1 MTTAA
6 APSTDSATGLSR
18 GQVAKVLDAGMRWVA
33 DARRATYGTA
43 LVRIAFGGGAF
54 VFLLT
59 HLQNREYLWGQA
71 ARWAAPLDSNGE
83 FGPPFTLFSGGLPSA
98 DLAVAYA
105 LLLVLAAM
113 VTVGWRTRWVAP
125 VFLVLWVSLLES
137 NPLTGD
143 QSDNIFRILL
153 LYLCFADLGGRWSLD
168 ARRRA
173 RQLERDGVIRPFGPF
188 GSARANAAAVQLG
201 TLLHNFAI
209 IMAGAQICM
218 IYVASGLYKAQGER
232 WQDGTAIYYPLQLS
246 HYRPWP
252 WLADLLVQNPLMVA
266 AATYFSVFVQ
276 LLFPLMLLHRWT
288 RIVAICGVLAMHTGI
303 ALAMGL
309 PFFSLFIMAGDCLF
323 VRDTTFRAIERQ
335 LRASFGRVFGRPPER
350 SSPSEADPPWLDASP
365 VGEVTVR

>member
-1 MTTAA
+1 MTTA
-6 APSTDSATGLSR
+6 TDSVTEAARRQASTLFDSGL
-18 GQVAKVLDAGMRWVA
+18 RWVA

-71 ARWAAPLDSNGE
+71 ARWAAPLDANGG
-83 FGPPFTLFSGGLPSA
+83 FGPPFTVFSGGLPST
-98 DLAVAYA
+98 DLAVAYG
-105 LLLVLAAM
+105 LLLVLAAL
-113 VTVGWRTRWVAP
+113 VTVGWRSRWVTP

-173 RQLERDGVIRPFGPF
+173 RQLARDGVVRPLGPL
-188 GSARANAAAVQLG
+188 GSPRANAAAVQIG
-201 TLLHNFAI
+201 TLLHNFAV

-218 IYVASGLYKAQGER
+218 IYVASGLYKAQGAR
-232 WQDGTAIYYPLQLS
+232 WQDGTAIYYPMQLS

-252 WLADLLVQNPLMVA
+252 WLADLLVQNPLMVTVV
-266 AATYFSVFVQ
+266 TYFSVFIQ
-276 LLFPLMLLHRWT
+276 LFFPLMLLQRWT
-288 RIVAICGVLAMHTGI
+288 RVLAICGVLAMHTGI
-303 ALAMGL
+303 AVAMGL

-323 VRDTTFRAIERQ
+323 VRDATFAAIWR
-335 LRASFGRVFGRPPER
+335 RVR
-350 SSPSEADPPWLDASP
+350 PWLEPSGGRRTRRRRPSDADALSTGSRP
-365 VGEVTVR
+365 VGEVTVP

>member
-1 MTTAA
+1 MSTPTD
-6 APSTDSATGLSR
+6 PKTDSATSSTR
-18 GQVAKVLDAGMRWVA
+18 DRPSTVFDAGMRWVA

-71 ARWAAPLDSNGE
+71 ARWAAPLDANGG
-83 FGPPFTLFSGGLPSA
+83 FGPPFTLFSGGLPSV

-105 LLLVLAAM
+105 LLLVLAAL
-113 VTVGWRTRWVAP
+113 VTVGWRSRWVTP

-173 RQLERDGVIRPFGPF
+173 RQLARDDAVRPFGPF
-188 GSARANAAAVQLG
+188 GTARANAAAVQVG
-201 TLLHNFAI
+201 TLLHNFAV

-218 IYVASGLYKAQGER
+218 IYVASGLYKAQGAQ
-232 WQDGTAIYYPLQLS
+232 WQDGTAIYYPMQLS

-252 WLADLLVQNPLMVA
+252 WLADVLVQNSLMVTA
-266 AATYFSVFVQ
+266 VTYFSVFIQ
-276 LLFPLMLLHRWT
+276 LFFPLMLLQRWT
-288 RIVAICGVLAMHTGI
+288 RVLAICGVFAMHTGI
-303 ALAMGL
+303 AVAMGL

-323 VRDTTFRAIERQ
+323 VRDATFRAIQRR
-335 LRASFGRVFGRPPER
+335 LRASLGRAVGRPFER
-350 SSPSEADPPWLDASP
+350 PRPPEADPPPTGSPHADEAS
-365 VGEVTVR
+365 VR